1 MVQYMKEMNKGNR
14 LMNMLELIEK
24 KRDGYA
30 LNTDEIAFFVRGV
43 TEQSIPDYQISSF
56 LMAVLFQGMNDQE
69 TADLTMEMSRSGKI
83 CDLSDIPGTKVD
95 KHSTGGVGDKVT
107 PILLPIVAS
116 FGVPCVK
123 LSGRGLGFT
132 GGTIDKFE
140 SIDGFCTSVDPSEFK
155 SRIDKCGMLLGGQT
169 AELAPADKFL
179 YALRD
184 VTGTVPSIPLIAS
197 SIMSKKI
204 AGGADAIVL
213 DITCGSGAFMK
224 DVDSARELAE
234 RMIAIGKLAGRPV
247 SCVMTSMEQ
256 PLGEMVGNILEMQ
269 EVCRTL
275 RGQGKKDVLE
285 VVLTMA
291 SEMLRFTNVGKNV
304 SPDELKGKCM
314 EKLTSGEAFEKFGE
328 LVLSQGGKLASDGTP
343 VFVDAPFEVM
353 TVFADKDGYVSAC
366 DALTVG
372 EASCLLGAGRMKKED
387 AIDMGAG
394 IRLHRKIGDPVKR
407 GDELYTLYTGT
418 KNPVGDDRIDEA
430 LLRMEEAYKIS
441 EEPSDAPPEILDV
454 ISP

>member
-1 MVQYMKEMNKGNR
+1 
-14 LMNMLELIEK
+14 MNMLELVEK
-24 KRDGYA
+24 KRDGIA
-30 LNTDEIAFFVRGV
+30 LSKDEIEFFVHGV
-43 TEQSIPDYQISSF
+43 TDKTIPDYQISAF
-56 LMAVLFQGMNDQE
+56 LMAVLFRGMNDQE
-69 TADLTMEMSRSGKI
+69 TADLTMAMSRSGKI
-83 CDLSDIPGTKVD
+83 CDLSNIPGVKVD

-140 SIDGFCTSVDPSEFK
+140 SVEGFCTSVDPADLK
-155 SRIDKCGMLLGGQT
+155 AKIDKCGMLLGGQT
-169 AELAPADKFL
+169 GELAPCDKYL

-224 DVDSARELAE
+224 DEASARELAE
-234 RMIAIGKLAGRPV
+234 RMIAIGKLAERPV
-247 SCVMTSMEQ
+247 CCVMTSMQQ

-269 EVCRTL
+269 EVVRTL
-275 RGQGKKDVLE
+275 QGQGRKDVLE

-291 SEMLRFTNVGKNV
+291 AEMLKFTPAGEGH
-304 SPDELKGKCM
+304 SSAELKSMCLEKINNGEAM
-314 EKLTSGEAFEKFGE
+314 EKYRE
-328 LVLSQGGKLASDGTP
+328 LLLSQGGKIGSDGDP
-343 VFVDAPFEVM
+343 IYVDVPFEVM
-353 TVFADKDGYVSAC
+353 TVFAEKDGYVSSC
-366 DALTVG
+366 DALSVG
-372 EASCLLGAGRMKKED
+372 EASCLLGAGRMQKD
-387 AIDMGAG
+387 DVIDMGAG
-394 IRLHRKIGDPVKR
+394 IQLHKKIGDPVRR
-407 GDELYTLYTGT
+407 GEELFTFFTGT
-418 KNPVGDDRIDEA
+418 KHPVGDDRIDEA
-430 LLRMEEAYKIS
+430 LLRMQDAYVIS
-441 EEPSDAPPEILDV
+441 PEKPEVPSEIIDV

>member
-1 MVQYMKEMNKGNR
+1 
-14 LMNMLELIEK
+14 MNMLELIEK
-24 KRDGYA
+24 KRDGAA
-30 LNTDEIAFFVRGV
+30 LSTEEIDFFVSGV
-43 TEQSIPDYQISSF
+43 TDQSIPDYQISAF
-56 LMAVLFQGMNDQE
+56 LMAVLFRGMNDQE
-69 TADLTMEMSRSGKI
+69 TADLTIAMSRSGKI

-107 PILLPIVAS
+107 PILLPIVSS

-140 SIDGFCTSVDPSEFK
+140 SIEGFSTSVDPSDFK
-155 SRIDKCGMLLGGQT
+155 AKIEKCGMLLGGQT

-224 DVDSARELAE
+224 DADSARELAE
-234 RMIAIGKLAGRPV
+234 RMIAIGKLAGKPV
-247 SCVMTSMEQ
+247 SCVMTSMQQ

-269 EVCRTL
+269 EVCQVL
-275 RGQGKKDVLE
+275 RGQGHEDVYE
-285 VVLTMA
+285 VVYTMA
-291 SEMLRFTNVGKNV
+291 SEMLRYTPAGEGHT
-304 SPDELKGKCM
+304 SEELKEMCR
-314 EKLTSGEAFEKFGE
+314 EKIQNGEAFEKFQD
-328 LVLSQGGKLASDGTP
+328 LILSQGGMLQSDGTP
-343 VFVDAPFEVM
+343 VFVDQPFEVM
-353 TVFADKDGYVSAC
+353 TVYAEKDGYVSSC
-366 DALTVG
+366 DALAVG
-372 EASCLLGAGRMKKED
+372 EASCLLGAGRMQKED
-387 AIDMGAG
+387 KIDMGAG
-394 IRLHRKIGDPVKR
+394 IRLHKKIGEKVKR
-407 GDELYTLYTGT
+407 GEELFTLYTGS
-418 KNPVGDDRIDEA
+418 KASVDEERLDAA
-430 LLRMEEAYKIS
+430 LFRMQDAYEI
-441 EEPSDAPPEILDV
+441 SDAPVSKPAEILDV